1 MRQAK
6 KKSDQPYIKPPDG
19 VQIIKQVVPA
29 SAAVV
34 AIGKLEIA
42 EEEKQKIQ
50 GISVSRD
57 LSKLKTISISAF
69 NLDKLVIEKK
79 QTAEEK
85 EEDTSHLP
93 ADKFEKEKLIDAWM
107 DYANKLQD
115 LGKESLYVTL
125 IKRHPEMMDEL
136 NYKFYVD
143 NKVQEQDMEKEKPD
157 LMEYIRTALN
167 NFKLVLHIEITS
179 DENSSQIL
187 YTSRDKFKKMAEKNP
202 NLLTFK
208 QKFNLDLE
216 F

>member
-6 KKSDQPYIKPPDG
+6 KKSNKPYIKPPDG
-19 VQIIKQVVPA
+19 VEIIKQVVPK
-29 SAAVV
+29 SAAVA
-34 AIGKLEIA
+34 AIGKQDVGV
-42 EEEKQKIQ
+42 EEKQKVQ

-79 QTAEEK
+79 QIKEDK

-107 DYANKLQD
+107 DYANKLQE

-125 IKRHPEMMDEL
+125 TKRHPELTDETHL
-136 NYKFYVD
+136 KFYVD

-157 LMEYIRTALN
+157 LMEFIRTAVN
-167 NFKLVLHIEITS
+167 NFRITLSIEITS